1 MFKIRPP
8 AECMA
13 NWSSFNRFDEPH
25 VLETTCQINFKPS
38 RWDTGLMRFRIRTCL
53 TDTTVS
59 DNYYD
64 LLNPVSINSF
74 NVLKSFQFVS
84 EADLMIRLYLN
95 RPNTNC
101 LGLPRLSRRP
111 QWLPAPQNTSD
122 RRSIKLRSG
131 FSVNQSPQSVCRCTA
146 TKWELLAFHFKAF
159 ISVQDCWKTETTACW
174 KRFYSKRFSRY
185 FWRRTL
191 LATHWWF
198 SSL

>member
-1 MFKIRPP
+1 MNLTSLKQ
-8 AECMA
+8 
-13 NWSSFNRFDEPH
+13 H
-25 VLETTCQINFKPS
+25 GQINFKPS
-38 RWDTGLMRFRIRTCL
+38 RWDNGLMRFRIRTCL

-84 EADLMIRLYLN
+84 EADLMIRLYIFKQ
-95 RPNTNC
+95 TKHQ
-101 LGLPRLSRRP
+101 LSWIAASVSP
-111 QWLPAPQNTSD
+111 PAVTA
-122 RRSIKLRSG
+122 
-131 FSVNQSPQSVCRCTA
+131 CTTKHKRQTLEKD
-146 TKWELLAFHFKAF
+146 TKWFLSQSESTISVQVYCHWVGTPLAFHFKAF
-159 ISVQDCWKTETTACW
+159 ISFEDCWKTETTACW